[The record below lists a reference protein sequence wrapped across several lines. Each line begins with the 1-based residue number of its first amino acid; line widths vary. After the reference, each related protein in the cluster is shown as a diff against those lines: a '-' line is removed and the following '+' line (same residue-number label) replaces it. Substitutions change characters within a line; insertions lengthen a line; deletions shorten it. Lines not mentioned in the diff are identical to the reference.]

1 MKSLSVR
8 GVRIDRISNNPVLTL
23 REEESPRRQF
33 EIFIGAPEAAAIKT
47 ALDGEETPRPL
58 THTLF
63 VHAFEKVNT
72 TILRAVLTHVANGT
86 YFADL
91 VMENDAGEEVVVSAR
106 PSDAVAIA
114 LRASCPIYA
123 TDDLMDLV
131 GEVLEEEEATEES
144 EILDEFKEF
153 IENISPEDF
162 DL

>member
-1 MKSLSVR
+1 MRSLSVR
-8 GVRIDRISNNPVLTL
+8 GVRLDRISNNPVLTL
-23 REEESPRRQF
+23 REEESPKRQF

-47 ALDGEETPRPL
+47 ALDDEQTPRPL

-63 VHAFEKVNT
+63 VLAFERVN
-72 TILRAVLTHVANGT
+72 ISVVRVIVTHVSNGT
-86 YFADL
+86 YFADIVL
-91 VMENDAGEEVVVSAR
+91 ENEAGEEVVVSAR

-123 TDDLMDLV
+123 ADDLLDLV
-131 GEVLEEEEATEES
+131 GEVVEEEEVTETS
-144 EILDEFKEF
+144 EIMDEFKEF